1 MTTKR
6 ALQEILEG
14 RLQSTEYKHPR
25 CHNKQYQ
32 DSQSKE
38 VKIYHKTNMTSISMH
53 IIIIAI
59 NSINYIIKRKT
70 VKQGGETGQQG
81 RGMMLKGRK

>member
-1 MTTKR
+1 MSQRT
-6 ALQEILEG
+6 
-14 RLQSTEYKHPR
+14 
-25 CHNKQYQ
+25 NKQYQ

-38 VKIYHKTNMTSISMH
+38 VKIHHKINMTSISVH

-59 NSINYIIKRKT
+59 NSINYIIKRKK

-81 RGMMLKGRK
+81 RGIMLKGRK